1 MKSWKRFVSRLGF
14 NRKQPERSLL
24 LVGSDAAGFDSIA
37 GLISELPRHDS
48 RLSIILSCPDHQTL
62 KWLENR
68 FTETQVL
75 PLPFAN
81 RISATLYLRQL
92 NIRCVVFIDG
102 NQRAANSLLAAI
114 RRSAAGVVTVSG
126 RGANNISL
134 SSAASLASEALIV
147 MGEEP
152 AREVLPGNVV
162 GMTVGELSNRLTV
175 MLARDLKALREANLF
190 SQIMA
195 RIPAMLAKSSRWR
208 SFISWRLRRYGGLE
222 ELRVRLAAPKSIMCL
237 GNGPSSEDATLAT
250 MQADA
255 LFRVN
260 HSWADRNFLVSPD
273 VVFTGGK
280 PTFRAISG
288 AIFGVLTPEAER
300 NLLLLRSY
308 NPLRGRLEFFN
319 VNDVTQSIKQFDWA
333 HLRPTNG
340 VSMLAT
346 AIALNPEKL
355 IVAGIDLFQHP
366 EGSYPGNNM
375 SANAY
380 SPGHSRDTELKFILK
395 LLSSYSGEVVIVGDV
410 LRREWESVLRTNIR
424 SALSTQPQ

>member
-1 MKSWKRFVSRLGF
+1 MKAWKRFVSRLGF
-14 NRKQPERSLL
+14 NRKEPERSLL
-24 LVGSDAAGFDSIA
+24 LVGSDAAAFDSIA
-37 GLISELPRHDS
+37 GLIGELARRDS
-48 RLSIILSCPDHQTL
+48 RLSIILSCPNYETL
-62 KWLENR
+62 KWLESR
-68 FTETQVL
+68 FAEIQVL

-81 RISATLYLRQL
+81 RISATLYLRRL
-92 NIRCVVFIDG
+92 NIRCVVFIEG
-102 NQRAANSLLAAI
+102 NQRLANSLLAAI
-114 RRSAAGVVTVSG
+114 KRSAAGVITVSG

-134 SSAASLASEALIV
+134 SSAASMASEALIV
-147 MGEEP
+147 MREEP
-152 AREVLPGNVV
+152 VRELLPDNVV
-162 GMTVGELSNRLTV
+162 GMTVGELSNRLTI

-195 RIPAMLAKSSRWR
+195 RIPAILAESPRWR
-208 SFISWRLRRYGGLE
+208 NFISWRLRRYDGLD

-260 HSWADRNFLVSPD
+260 HSWADRKFLVNAD

-319 VNDVTQSIKQFDWA
+319 VNDVTQSIKQFEWG

-340 VSMLAT
+340 ASMLAT

-375 SANAY
+375 AANAY
-380 SPGHSRDTELKFILK
+380 SPGHSRDTELDFIMK
-395 LLSSYSGEVVIVGDV
+395 LFSVFSGEIIIVGDI
-410 LRREWESVLRTNIR
+410 LREAWEDRQRGAKTP
-424 SALSTQPQ
+424 AF